1 MYGSPVSKDLNLP
14 VQPPMTSS
22 GLLRYR
28 SAPSTLLGEV
38 CEDFLNPVPRAGSP
52 DPAADNAFSRFLA
65 DHQIRDKPPAPPPQ
79 QAPAVSHF
87 PDTAAAMAASH
98 HQQQQQMMFHSQHQH
113 QQQQQMAAVES
124 GLYRTVSSGMEAPTA
139 AGAAGASSLI
149 RQSSSPA
156 GFLNHLNMDNGY
168 GGMLRAGMGVGAFRN
183 GATAAAAA
191 DSPSGAG
198 RLKGQLSFSS
208 RQGSLMSQISEMG
221 SEELGGSSPEGAGGG
236 GRGFIPGYPMS
247 SGWEDTS
254 SLMSESLSGSRD
266 ETPPGLVGARPER
279 PDAAVQLAQDIVG
292 DGGAREVPPVRGR
305 RALQD
310 PRQARMRHAPT
321 QHRRAGEEDKDQ
333 RANQEAPGAR
343 AQHGQANQH
352 FRHAGFCRRLH
363 QGSPEAGQGA
373 EREPRQLHL
382 LGEQEPAVLRL
393 KAPGARPQLTPCK
406 TPGGLR
412 RRDHLDF
419 GIEGVVIQ
427 YRSSNLSGFE

>member
-52 DPAADNAFSRFLA
+52 DPAADNAFSIFLA

-98 HQQQQQMMFHSQHQH
+98 QQQQQQMMFHSQHQH

-139 AGAAGASSLI
+139 AGAAGTSSLI

-156 GFLNHLNMDNGY
+156 GFLNHLNTDNGY

-191 DSPSGAG
+191 DSPSGTG

-254 SLMSESLSGSRD
+254 SLMSESLSGSGMKRPRD
-266 ETPPGLVGARPER
+266 SSEPGQSGLTQQFSLPKTSSEMAALEKFLQFGDAVPCKIRAKRGCATHPRSIAERVRRTKISERIKKLQELVPNM
-279 PDAAVQLAQDIVG
+279 DKQTNTSDMLDFAADYIK
-292 DGGAREVPPVRGR
+292 D
-305 RALQD
+305 LQK
-310 PRQARMRHAPT
+310 QVKVLN
-321 QHRRAGEEDKDQ
+321 ES
-333 RANQEAPGAR
+333 RANCTCSASK
-343 AQHGQANQH
+343 NQQ
-352 FRHAGFCRRLH
+352 F
-363 QGSPEAGQGA
+363 
-373 EREPRQLHL
+373 
-382 LGEQEPAVLRL
+382 
-393 KAPGARPQLTPCK
+393 
-406 TPGGLR
+406 
-412 RRDHLDF
+412 
-419 GIEGVVIQ
+419 
-427 YRSSNLSGFE
+427 SG